1 MLSIKSDRFQDRSPR
16 SHTSSSHISKTRG
29 KPEPRSNG
37 SITSPD
43 VEIQKYRLDN
53 GVLIEPGDTV
63 ELKDISRQNLDGLYS
78 GDFLRVKQV
87 ITNLTIDEVRLR
99 GYLLRRT
106 KYLGQIFDCKS

>member
-1 MLSIKSDRFQDRSPR
+1 VLSIDSDRFQDRSSR
-16 SHTSSSHISKTRG
+16 SYTSSSHTSKARG

-37 SITSPD
+37 SITLPD

-63 ELKDISRQNLDGLYS
+63 ELKDFSKQSLDGLYS
-78 GDFLRVKQV
+78 GDFLRVKHV
-87 ITNLTIDEVRLR
+87 ITNLTTDEVRLR

-106 KYLGQIFDCKS
+106 KYLRQIFDCKS

>member
-1 MLSIKSDRFQDRSPR
+1 MLSTKSDRFQDRSPQ
-16 SHTSSSHISKTRG
+16 SYISSNHISKTHG

-37 SITSPD
+37 LITLPD

-63 ELKDISRQNLDGLYS
+63 ELKDLAKPNLDGLHS